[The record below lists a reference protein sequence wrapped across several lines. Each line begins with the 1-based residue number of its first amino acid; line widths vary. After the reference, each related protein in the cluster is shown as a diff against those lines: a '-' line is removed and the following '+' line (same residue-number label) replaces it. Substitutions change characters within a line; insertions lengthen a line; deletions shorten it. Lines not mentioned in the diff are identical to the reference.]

1 MSEKPPVPH
10 VLINESLRR
19 YTSWRVGGPADL
31 LCRPASLE
39 ELQAFLASVPAEMP
53 VTWLGLGSNVLVR
66 DGGIRGAVVCT
77 SGLPRVIERL
87 DAGMDARG
95 RATQGA
101 VADAGTDARGRAT
114 QGAVA
119 DAGRVRAGAG
129 VPCAT
134 LARRC
139 VRWKLGP
146 AAFFAGIPG
155 SLGGALAMNAGA
167 YGAETWERVE
177 SVTTIDRSG
186 VLRERRRAEFDIG
199 YRHVAGAPGEWF
211 VGAVLAFEAN
221 RVGEALVMKELLA
234 ARSAA
239 QPLGRPN
246 AGSVFRNPA
255 GDYAGRLI
263 EAAGL
268 KGQRRGGAVVSAKHA
283 NFIINEGGATA
294 ADVEG
299 LIETV
304 RAAVKEQTGVLLEL
318 EVRVLGERGGAQS

>member
-1 MSEKPPVPH
+1 MSEQPPQPH
-10 VLINESLRR
+10 VLRNESLRR

-31 LCRPASLE
+31 FCRPASLE
-39 ELQAFLASVPAEMP
+39 ELQAFLASVPKETP

-66 DGGIRGAVVCT
+66 DGGIRGAVICT

-87 DAGMDARG
+87 DAG
-95 RATQGA
+95 
-101 VADAGTDARGRAT
+101 
-114 QGAVA
+114 
-119 DAGRVRAGAG
+119 RVRAGAG
-129 VPCAT
+129 VQCAT

-155 SLGGALAMNAGA
+155 SVGGALAMNAGA

-177 SVTTIDRSG
+177 SVETIDRAG
-186 VLRERRRAEFDIG
+186 ALHERSRTAFEVG
-199 YRHVAGAPGEWF
+199 YRRVAGAPGEWF
-211 VGAVLAFEAN
+211 VGAVFAFEPN
-221 RVGEALVMKELLA
+221 RDGEALAMKELLE

-255 GDYAGRLI
+255 GDFAGRLI

-268 KGQRRGGAVVSAKHA
+268 KGLRRGGAVVSEKHA
-283 NFIINEGGATA
+283 NFIINDRQATA

-299 LIETV
+299 LITTV
-304 RAAVKEQTGVLLEL
+304 RATVKERMGVLLEL
-318 EVRVLGERGGAQS
+318 EVRVLGEPAGEES